1 MNKAKENK
9 ELSGNLMRPITIGKS
24 AIFSSGGQIF
34 HTSRVV
40 ALHEQTTGYI
50 HFETL
55 NTHYHLSIQPFPL
68 AAISPLP
75 VRLAACA

>member
-1 MNKAKENK
+1 MKKIKEKK
-9 ELSGNLMRPITIGKS
+9 EFCGNLMRPITIGQS
-24 AIFSSGGQIF
+24 AFFSADGKVY
-34 HTSRVV
+34 HTTRVV
-40 ALHEQTTGYI
+40 ALHEQRRDYI
-50 HFETL
+50 HFETR